1 MQNTRERDFLL
12 VNKMAAPS
20 IGAEM
25 SVDLAI
31 SLVLNDLGITYAL
44 KDEQITAIKAILN
57 KNDTLA
63 VLPTGKAYPT

>member
-1 MQNTRERDFLL
+1 
-12 VNKMAAPS
+12 MAAPS